1 MGFLPNPD
9 HPTAALRPHT
19 AHRQYPMYHDTRP
32 LASPSTTLPMPK
44 ALTLAIL
51 LHTPGI
57 PRSTHLITFRIS

>member
-1 MGFLPNPD
+1 M
-9 HPTAALRPHT
+9 RPPVLFRLTLAIILHT
-19 AHRQYPMYHDTRP
+19 PGPFD
-32 LASPSTTLPMPK
+32 LSLSSTTLPMPK